1 MKIYI
6 VTVGNQPPAWI
17 NEGLNHYSKRLNPSF
32 SLVTKIIK
40 PVIQKKNSTHNI
52 HSSLAAESKKILSSI
67 PKNSFTIALDEK
79 GDKLNTR
86 ELYFKFNIWLE
97 SGKNLCFLIGG
108 ANGLDKSVKDR
119 ADFLLSLSPMTF
131 AHPLA
136 LIVLTEQVYRVVSIL
151 KNHPYHRA

>member
-6 VTVGNQPPAWI
+6 LTVGNQPPAWI
-17 NEGLNHYSKRLNPSF
+17 NEGFNHYSKNLNPSF
-32 SLVTKIIK
+32 SLITKNIK
-40 PVIQKKNSTHNI
+40 PVIQKKNNPNVNL
-52 HSSLAAESKKILSSI
+52 SLVAESKKILSTI

-79 GDKLNTR
+79 GDKLSTMGFYHN
-86 ELYFKFNIWLE
+86 FNIWVE
-97 SGKNLCFLIGG
+97 NGRNLCFLVGG
-108 ANGLDKSVKDR
+108 ANGLDKSVKDK